1 MPIEGL
7 RLEEEVVEALRTL
20 RIDRVGDLLRL
31 DRDALPARFGEML
44 ARRLDE
50 ARGVREELL
59 HPVRPTSPR
68 RMTREFPSPLRT
80 REGLRLAVAA
90 LLAESCESLRR
101 RERGVVVLQVA
112 AFRVDHGRG
121 EVRLSLG
128 RPSRRAG
135 HLWSLLEPRLE
146 EIALGEGLERIEVT
160 MLRTALLPRAA
171 PMIDFGAVGGT
182 HARSGDAAECCDA
195 SDANHASRARD
206 RTHAKQVDSG
216 DSGDSMTPREEDAA
230 TAQAVLSAAAELA
243 DGLESRLGRG
253 SVRRIVPVEGHLPE
267 WSARSIAWS
276 EGSTAPTS
284 GVRWSASL
292 RPTLLR
298 ESPDPIVVEMARGE
312 RRCESRGRE
321 AIEIEKAL
329 DADGRV
335 EAISM
340 GRVGSEREKVERV
353 GGEVVGVEA
362 IEIERALDA
371 DGRVEAISME
381 RVGSEGEKVERVGG
395 EVAGVEAIEIEKALD
410 ADGRVEAISMGRV
423 GSEGEKVERVGGEV
437 AGVEAIEI
445 TGTDAEKET
454 IEKETIE
461 KETIEKAS
469 DGSAGCT
476 SDQTAAPSPP
486 RIAAILWLGRR
497 RRVIDAIGPEWIGE
511 AWWRIETTA
520 PVESLADRLR
530 EYWRTRLEGG
540 LWVWI
545 YRDAAQDRWFLHGVW
560 A

>member
-50 ARGVREELL
+50 ARGVRGELL

-253 SVRRIVPVEGHLPE
+253 SVRRIVPLEGHLPE

-321 AIEIEKAL
+321 AIEIE
-329 DADGRV
+329 
-335 EAISM
+335 
-340 GRVGSEREKVERV
+340 
-353 GGEVVGVEA
+353 
-362 IEIERALDA
+362 RALDA

-395 EVAGVEAIEIEKALD
+395 EVAGVEAIEI
-410 ADGRVEAISMGRV
+410 
-423 GSEGEKVERVGGEV
+423 
-437 AGVEAIEI
+437 
-445 TGTDAEKET
+445 TGTDA
-454 IEKETIE
+454 EKETIE

>member
-50 ARGVREELL
+50 ARGVRGELL
-59 HPVRPTSPR
+59 HPVRATSPR
-68 RMTREFPSPLRT
+68 RTIREFPSPLRT

-101 RERGVVVLQVA
+101 RERGVVLLQVA

-371 DGRVEAISME
+371 DGRVEAISM
-381 RVGSEGEKVERVGG
+381 
-395 EVAGVEAIEIEKALD
+395 
-410 ADGRVEAISMGRV
+410 GRV

>member
-101 RERGVVVLQVA
+101 RERGVVLLQVA

-135 HLWSLLEPRLE
+135 HLWSLLEPRLD

-171 PMIDFGAVGGT
+171 PMIDFGAGGGT

-195 SDANHASRARD
+195 SDASHASRARD

-216 DSGDSMTPREEDAA
+216 DSMTSREEDAA

-253 SVRRIVPVEGHLPE
+253 SVRRVVPLEGHLPE
-267 WSARSIAWS
+267 WSARSSAWS
-276 EGSTAPTS
+276 EGSTATS

-312 RRCESRGRE
+312 SRGEVRREVRVRE
-321 AIEIEKAL
+321 AIEIEKAP
-329 DADGRV
+329 DAG
-335 EAISM
+335 
-340 GRVGSEREKVERV
+340 
-353 GGEVVGVEA
+353 
-362 IEIERALDA
+362 
-371 DGRVEAISME
+371 GRVEAISME
-381 RVGSEGEKVERVGG
+381 RGGSEREKIASVGG
-395 EVAGVEAIEIEKALD
+395 ENAGVEAIE
-410 ADGRVEAISMGRV
+410 
-423 GSEGEKVERVGGEV
+423 VERVHSETIATERVEV
-437 AGVEAIEI
+437 ERVEI
-445 TGTDAEKET
+445 TRLENARIEVKSTDAEKET
-454 IEKETIE
+454 IEKV
-461 KETIEKAS
+461 S
-469 DGSAGCT
+469 DGSTVCG
-476 SDQTAAPSPP
+476 SDQTAPPSPP

-497 RRVIDAIGPEWIGE
+497 RRVIEAIGPEWIGE

>member
-50 ARGVREELL
+50 ARGVRGELL
-59 HPVRPTSPR
+59 HPVRATSPR
-68 RMTREFPSPLRT
+68 RTIREFPSPLRT

-340 GRVGSEREKVERV
+340 GRVGSE
-353 GGEVVGVEA
+353 
-362 IEIERALDA
+362 
-371 DGRVEAISME
+371 
-381 RVGSEGEKVERVGG
+381 
-395 EVAGVEAIEIEKALD
+395 
-410 ADGRVEAISMGRV
+410 
-423 GSEGEKVERVGGEV
+423 GEKVERVGGEV